1 MPRSVR
7 NPTDAIRSLSVRA
20 EAVAPGAFEADVR
33 HLFFLARRLEAAVR
47 AGEEGAERDA
57 TREFGLQ
64 FRATAGAVLRVEEAA
79 AARVVEVVDWKA
91 EMDRAVSGAGG

>member
-33 HLFFLARRLEAAVR
+33 HLFFLARRLETAVKN
-47 AGEEGAERDA
+47 GDEGAERDA

-64 FRATAGAVLRVEEAA
+64 FRATGAAVLRVEEAA
-79 AARVVEVVDWKA
+79 AARVAEVVDWKA
-91 EMDRAVSGAGG
+91 EMEAAVAGG